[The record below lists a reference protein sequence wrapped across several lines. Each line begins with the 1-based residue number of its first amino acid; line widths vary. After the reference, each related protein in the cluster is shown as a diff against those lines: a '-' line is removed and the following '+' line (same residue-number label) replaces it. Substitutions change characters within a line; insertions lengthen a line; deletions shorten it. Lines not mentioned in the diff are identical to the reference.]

1 MRKRTLRCVRVY
13 VQVVAA
19 MDALN
24 FSRNPSEQYG
34 LQSCERE
41 AVRDPNS
48 DHFDESLLVQIQRSL
63 LESKQIQN
71 RPKFPMKMDPF

>member
-1 MRKRTLRCVRVY
+1 MRVY
-13 VQVVAA
+13 IQVVAA

-41 AVRDPNS
+41 AVRDPNRATIS
-48 DHFDESLLVQIQRSL
+48 MNALLVQIRSL
-63 LESKQIQN
+63 QSKQMEGSI
-71 RPKFPMKMDPF
+71 